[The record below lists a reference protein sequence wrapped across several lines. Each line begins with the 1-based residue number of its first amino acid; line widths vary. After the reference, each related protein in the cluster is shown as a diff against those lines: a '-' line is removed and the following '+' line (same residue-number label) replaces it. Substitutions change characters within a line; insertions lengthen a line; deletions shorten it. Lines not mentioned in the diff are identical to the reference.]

1 MGVLKRFIIVVIA
14 KCEMIVRRGPNFA
27 SFASLDTAP
36 LGQTRRAL
44 MVNTPSNNCVF
55 FEGDSVLKFSSL
67 NLVLFARF
75 PFYRG
80 SDRQKMKST
89 ITSSKLL
96 WVCWK
101 HLG

>member
-14 KCEMIVRRGPNFA
+14 KCEMIVRRGPNLPRLPLTIQQPTIA
-27 SFASLDTAP
+27 DTNLSEVTQA
-36 LGQTRRAL
+36 Q
-44 MVNTPSNNCVF
+44 F